1 MSVHPDLSR
10 LLLTLAS
17 IASLCAVSSPALAQ
31 PNTAK
36 NVLAL
41 YSEQVETEN
50 YAALAEGL
58 RSSLHSQNKFPVEI
72 YSEHLDLL
80 RFVDAPHQE
89 NLAAYLRAKYA
100 GRRIDLIVVISS
112 SAFNFI
118 MERGEAI
125 FPGVPIVFASVGIR
139 RIEESALKRT
149 VTGIAVKRDYGDTI
163 DVILRLQPDTTEI
176 VIPVGATS
184 LEKAWTMDIRDSL
197 KSFEPRVH
205 LTYLSD
211 VPMAEL
217 LRRLAKLPAHTAVLY
232 SPLFSND
239 AAGRHFLPEEALA
252 LMVAASAAPIYGTN
266 DSDLGLGI
274 VGGALYRLSEVGA
287 AAGRVG
293 ARILDGEAPA
303 TIPVETLNPNL
314 RMFDARQM
322 ERWGIS
328 RARLPSDSI
337 VQFTQPS
344 VWSLYK
350 GYIVGSLV
358 LVILQAWMILRL
370 MMQARRLKD
379 SESLLKEL
387 SGHLLNAQDAER
399 TRIARELHDDFGQ
412 RIALLKIELELL
424 PQEWPEHESAG
435 RAKLRP
441 IISQIEELSIDLH
454 TLSHMLHSSRLQLL
468 GLRSALEELCANI
481 ARQHHVTVELG
492 GGPLAPHIPPDM
504 ALCLYRVAQEALH
517 NAAKH
522 SGAGR
527 IDVELTDD
535 NALLWMKITDDGKG
549 FDPGRAS
556 KGLGLASMRERVRM
570 IGGEL
575 VIESAPGRGT
585 TLVAQV
591 RSVASTPAATTAT
604 PT

>member
-1 MSVHPDLSR
+1 MPVRYDLSR
-10 LLLTLAS
+10 LLLTVAS
-17 IASLCAVSSPALAQ
+17 IASLCAVSSAAVAQ
-31 PNTAK
+31 QNTAK

-58 RSSLHSQNKFPVEI
+58 RSGLQSQDKFPVEI

-100 GRRIDLIVVISS
+100 DRRIDLIVVIGS
-112 SAFNFI
+112 SAFKFI
-118 MERGEAI
+118 TERGEAI
-125 FPGVPIVFASVGIR
+125 FPGVPIVFTSVGIT
-139 RIEESALKRT
+139 RIEERPLRRT

-163 DVILRLQPDTTEI
+163 DLILRLQPDTTEI

-184 LEKAWTMDIRDSL
+184 LEKTWTMEIRDSL
-197 KSFEPRVH
+197 KSFEPRVR

-211 VPMAEL
+211 LPMTEL

-252 LMVAASAAPIYGTN
+252 LMVPASAAPIYGTN
-266 DSDLGLGI
+266 DSYLGLGI

-293 ARILDGEAPA
+293 ARVLDGEAPA
-303 TIPVETLNPNL
+303 TIPVETLNPNH
-314 RMFDARQM
+314 RMFDARQI

-328 RARLPSDSI
+328 RARLPGDSI

-350 GYIVGSLV
+350 GYIIGSLA
-358 LVILQAWMILRL
+358 LVMLQAWMILRL
-370 MMQARRLKD
+370 VMQARRLKN

-412 RIALLKIELELL
+412 RLALLKIELELL
-424 PQEWPEHESAG
+424 PQEWPEHVSAG

-441 IISQIEELSIDLH
+441 IISQIEELSADLH

-492 GGPLAPHIPPDM
+492 GGPLAPQIPPDI
-504 ALCLYRVAQEALH
+504 ALCLYRIAQEGLH

-527 IDVELTDD
+527 IDVELTDN
-535 NALLWMKITDDGKG
+535 NALLRMKITDGGKG

-575 VIESAPGRGT
+575 DIVSAPGRGT

-591 RSVASTPAATTAT
+591 RSVASTPAA
-604 PT
+604 

>member
-1 MSVHPDLSR
+1 MPVRYDLSR

-17 IASLCAVSSPALAQ
+17 IASLCAVSSAAVAQ
-31 PNTAK
+31 QNTAK

-58 RSSLHSQNKFPVEI
+58 RSGLHSQDKFPVEI

-100 GRRIDLIVVISS
+100 DRRIDLIVVIGS

-118 MERGEAI
+118 TERGEAI
-125 FPGVPIVFASVGIR
+125 FPGVPIVFTSVGIT
-139 RIEESALKRT
+139 RIEERPLRRT

-184 LEKAWTMDIRDSL
+184 LEKTWTMEIRDSL
-197 KSFEPRVH
+197 KSFEPRVR

-211 VPMAEL
+211 LPMTEL
-217 LRRLAKLPAHTAVLY
+217 LRRLTKLPAHTAILY

-252 LMVAASAAPIYGTN
+252 LMVPASAAPIYGTN
-266 DSDLGLGI
+266 DSYLGLGI

-293 ARILDGEAPA
+293 ARVLDGEAPA
-303 TIPVETLNPNL
+303 TIPVETLNPNH

-328 RARLPSDSI
+328 RARLPGDSI

-350 GYIVGSLV
+350 GYIIGSLA
-358 LVILQAWMILRL
+358 LVMLQAWMILRL
-370 MMQARRLKD
+370 VMQARRLKN

-412 RIALLKIELELL
+412 RLALLKIELELL

-441 IISQIEELSIDLH
+441 IISQIDELSDDLH

-492 GGPLAPHIPPDM
+492 GGPLAPHIPPDV
-504 ALCLYRVAQEALH
+504 ALCLYRIAQEGLH

-527 IDVELTDD
+527 IDVELTDN
-535 NALLWMKITDDGKG
+535 NALLRMKITDGGKG

-556 KGLGLASMRERVRM
+556 QGLGLASMRERARM

-575 VIESAPGRGT
+575 AIVSAPGRGT

-591 RSVASTPAATTAT
+591 RSVASTPAA
-604 PT
+604 

>member
-1 MSVHPDLSR
+1 MPVRYDLSR

-17 IASLCAVSSPALAQ
+17 IASLCTVSSAAVAQ
-31 PNTAK
+31 QNTAK

-58 RSSLHSQNKFPVEI
+58 RSGLHSQDKFPVEI

-100 GRRIDLIVVISS
+100 DRRIDLIVVIGS

-118 MERGEAI
+118 TERGEAT
-125 FPGVPIVFASVGIR
+125 FPGVPIVFTSVGIM
-139 RIEESALKRT
+139 RIEERPLRRT

-184 LEKAWTMDIRDSL
+184 LEKTWTMEIRDSL
-197 KSFEPRVH
+197 KSFEPRVR

-211 VPMAEL
+211 LPMTEL
-217 LRRLAKLPAHTAVLY
+217 LRRLTKLPAHTAILY

-252 LMVAASAAPIYGTN
+252 LMVPASAAPIYGTN
-266 DSDLGLGI
+266 DSYLGLGI

-293 ARILDGEAPA
+293 ARVLDGEAPA
-303 TIPVETLNPNL
+303 TIPVETLNPNY

-328 RARLPSDSI
+328 RARLPGDSI

-350 GYIVGSLV
+350 GYIIGSLA
-358 LVILQAWMILRL
+358 LVMLQAWMILRL
-370 MMQARRLKD
+370 VMQARRLKN

-412 RIALLKIELELL
+412 RLALLKIELELL

-441 IISQIEELSIDLH
+441 IISQIDELSDDLH

-492 GGPLAPHIPPDM
+492 GGPLAPHIPPDV
-504 ALCLYRVAQEALH
+504 ALCLYRIAQEGLH

-527 IDVELTDD
+527 IDVELTDN
-535 NALLWMKITDDGKG
+535 NALLRMKITDGGKG
-549 FDPGRAS
+549 FDPGRVS
-556 KGLGLASMRERVRM
+556 QGLGLASMRERARM

-575 VIESAPGRGT
+575 AIVSAPGRGT

-591 RSVASTPAATTAT
+591 RSVATTPAA
-604 PT
+604 

>member
-1 MSVHPDLSR
+1 MPVRYDLSR

-17 IASLCAVSSPALAQ
+17 IASLCAVSSAAVAQ
-31 PNTAK
+31 QNTAK

-58 RSSLHSQNKFPVEI
+58 RSGLHSQDKFPVEI

-100 GRRIDLIVVISS
+100 ERRIDLIVVIGS

-118 MERGEAI
+118 TERGEAI
-125 FPGVPIVFASVGIR
+125 FQGVPIVFTSVGIT
-139 RIEESALKRT
+139 RIEERPLRRT

-184 LEKAWTMDIRDSL
+184 LEKTWTMEIRDSL
-197 KSFEPRVH
+197 KSFEPRVR

-211 VPMAEL
+211 LPMTEL
-217 LRRLAKLPAHTAVLY
+217 LRRLTTLPAHTAILY

-266 DSDLGLGI
+266 DSYLGLGI

-293 ARILDGEAPA
+293 ARVLDGEAPA
-303 TIPVETLNPNL
+303 TIPVETLNPNH
-314 RMFDARQM
+314 RMFDARQL

-328 RARLPSDSI
+328 RARLPGDSI

-350 GYIVGSLV
+350 GYIIGSLA
-358 LVILQAWMILRL
+358 LV
-370 MMQARRLKD
+370 MQARRLKN
-379 SESLLKEL
+379 SESRLKEL

-412 RIALLKIELELL
+412 RLALLKIELEFL
-424 PQEWPEHESAG
+424 PQEWPELESAG

-441 IISQIEELSIDLH
+441 IISQIDELSDDLH

-492 GGPLAPHIPPDM
+492 GGPLAPHIPPDV
-504 ALCLYRVAQEALH
+504 ALCLYRIAQEGLH

-527 IDVELTDD
+527 IDVELTDN
-535 NALLWMKITDDGKG
+535 NALLRMKITDGGKG

-556 KGLGLASMRERVRM
+556 QGLGLASMRERARM

-575 VIESAPGRGT
+575 AIVSAPGRGT

-591 RSVASTPAATTAT
+591 RSVATTPAA
-604 PT
+604 